1 MRWSFAVSL
10 LAAIFGILCSTL
22 VYLNLQTDASGAL
35 VLQNRA
41 KIELDDA
48 DKKLIEV
55 RDSTSKWLLGL
66 AVGLLPGL
74 VVKKSSADEP
84 TVQDKVLPL
93 LASALL
99 LVSLYGFFLAQDS
112 VAFVLS
118 RGPQYHLYGWLS
130 RFPILLQFWTLLA
143 ALVVLM
149 AHWIRPS
156 EKVSFPTLAI
166 LLAFVASPDD
176 AHAASVTPG
185 LTKSCVQVWATSREV
200 DLSSEEVGL
209 ASSVMARIARRA
221 DVSPSS
227 VCDFTS
233 AHLDQVRFEASR
245 TATSATPF
253 SVADAL
259 READK
264 DLRSTAISPGTML
277 ERVLSISELWRK
289 PSGLMRIEGK
299 PSGATVLLNSRGV
312 GLTNLDLRLVPGKYL
327 VEVLSGGTV
336 VMRKADVLI
345 EDGKLWTASF

>member
-1 MRWSFAVSL
+1 MRLSFAVFL
-10 LAAIFGILCSTL
+10 VATTIGILCSTL
-22 VYLNLQTDASGAL
+22 IYRDLQTDDSGAL

-41 KIELDDA
+41 RIELSDA

-74 VVKKSSADEP
+74 VVKKSSTDEP

-93 LASALL
+93 LAGALL

-130 RFPILLQFWTLLA
+130 TFPILLQFWSLLA

-156 EKVSFPTLAI
+156 EKVSFPTLAV
-166 LLAFVASPDD
+166 LLAFAANPHE
-176 AHAASVTPG
+176 AQAASVTPSS
-185 LTKSCVQVWATSREV
+185 TKPCVQAWAASREV
-200 DLSSEEVGL
+200 DLSDQEVGL
-209 ASSVMARIARRA
+209 ASSVVARIAHRA

-227 VCDFTS
+227 VCDFAS
-233 AHLDQVRFEASR
+233 VHLDQLRFEASK
-245 TATSATPF
+245 TAASLTPL

-264 DLRSTAISPGTML
+264 DLRSTAISPGTLL
-277 ERVLSISELWRK
+277 ERVLSVSELWHK

-299 PSGATVLLNSRGV
+299 PGGATVLLNSRVV

-327 VEVLSGGTV
+327 VEVLSGGAV
-336 VMRKADVLI
+336 VMRKADVVI
-345 EDGKLWTASF
+345 EDGKLWAASF